1 MCDPFLDM
9 QELSIIVPVRL
20 ESSRFPHKPL
30 FKIRGKPLI
39 LWTAERI
46 VEQVPELPLYF
57 AVEDP
62 TVYKL
67 LDSNGFQVILTKSSH
82 PTGTDRIAEAN
93 ETIGAEYVINVQG
106 DEPLIT
112 GPQIRVL
119 EELIRGPA
127 DMATLAT
134 RFGKEEDLRDPDKVK
149 VVLDKE
155 SRALYF
161 SRAPIPFAR
170 GHRGYV
176 DARWLEGNECYWH
189 LGVYAYTASFLKEYG
204 TLPQGRLERVE
215 MLEQLRALE
224 HGYEI
229 RVGIC
234 QERTIGID
242 SIGDAAEFEKIL
254 RASS

>member
-1 MCDPFLDM
+1 M
-9 QELSIIVPVRL
+9 QELSIVVPVRL
-20 ESSRFPHKPL
+20 ASSRFPRKPL
-30 FKIRGKPLI
+30 FEILGKPLV

-46 VEQVPELPLYF
+46 VDQVPEFPLYF
-57 AVEDP
+57 AVED
-62 TVYKL
+62 TIVYKL
-67 LDSNGFQVILTKSSH
+67 LESNGFRVILTKAGH
-82 PTGTDRIAEAN
+82 PSGTDRIAEAN

-112 GPQIRVL
+112 GRQIRDL

-149 VVLDKE
+149 VVLDSE

-176 DARWLEGNECYWH
+176 DARWLEENECYWH
-189 LGVYAYTASFLKEYG
+189 LGVYAYSASFLKEFG
-204 TLPQGRLERVE
+204 TLPRGRLERIE

-242 SIGDAAEFEKIL
+242 SIEDAAEFERTLK
-254 RASS
+254 AGS

>member
-1 MCDPFLDM
+1 M
-9 QELSIIVPVRL
+9 QELSIVVPVRL
-20 ESSRFPHKPL
+20 ASSRFPRKPL
-30 FKIRGKPLI
+30 FEILGKPLV

-46 VEQVPELPLYF
+46 VDQVPEFPLYF
-57 AVEDP
+57 AVEDA
-62 TVYKL
+62 VVFEL
-67 LDSNGFQVILTKSSH
+67 LESNGYRAILTKSGH
-82 PTGTDRIAEAN
+82 PSGTDRIAEAN

-112 GPQIRVL
+112 GSQIRAL

-134 RFGKEEDLRDPDKVK
+134 RFSREEDLRDPDKVK
-149 VVLDKE
+149 VVLDNE

-176 DARWLEGNECYWH
+176 DAKWLERYACYWH
-189 LGVYAYTASFLKEYG
+189 LGVYAYTASFLREFG
-204 TLPQGRLERVE
+204 TLPQGRLERIE

-224 HGYEI
+224 NSYEI

-242 SIGDAAEFEKIL
+242 SIQDAAEFERTL
-254 RASS
+254 RDRP